1 MEKKMYKLLVADD
14 EYWTREKI
22 RNMLNWEEYQITFMN
37 PAQDGEEVLQ
47 IVVKDRPDILI
58 TDINMPFVNGVDLV
72 RKIKKE
78 YPDIVVFVISG
89 YDDFEYVKQTLMDG
103 AINYLLKPVARID
116 LIGAVSKALEV
127 ISEKEENEKQIVKTA
142 SLIQDRE
149 LSLLVEKE
157 SSLIST
163 ANFLNENSS
172 MVGSSM
178 MLVKIHELQE
188 LMGKYS
194 YDLNYLSYSVKKLL
208 KQIIGME
215 KLLIFNYIYRSNEFL
230 IVTEAEVSEQRHM
243 AMKIMN
249 AFKELTQ
256 SPVTVAVSEP
266 SYSIESL
273 HNAYVQSIS
282 VLMARPFKKENA
294 VLFSQQE
301 GVVTSRSVSNHM
313 TQELEWQ
320 LRGLLKSSTQKAIMD
335 FLRDAVGLAA
345 CEKKDWKYIE
355 VKQTVKKIS
364 TIFSDV
370 LSQNKEAASLREFD
384 ELEQMMDKVLEK
396 LDSKQVL
403 ALLEEML
410 MLVFAEKE
418 NDFTGN
424 IRDIVREAA
433 QYIDRNYYEELTL
446 MSLSS
451 KYCVESSY
459 FSRMFK
465 QETGKNLM
473 LYITAKRVEKAKEI
487 MQQSDTSMA
496 EIAFMVGYDDYTY
509 FSKVFKKV
517 TGVSPREY
525 RSGLAQ
531 LGRIQRNE
539 V

>member
-1 MEKKMYKLLVADD
+1 M
-14 EYWTREKI
+14 
-22 RNMLNWEEYQITFMN
+22 
-37 PAQDGEEVLQ
+37 
-47 IVVKDRPDILI
+47 
-58 TDINMPFVNGVDLV
+58 
-72 RKIKKE
+72 
-78 YPDIVVFVISG
+78 
-89 YDDFEYVKQTLMDG
+89 
-103 AINYLLKPVARID
+103 
-116 LIGAVSKALEV
+116 
-127 ISEKEENEKQIVKTA
+127 A

-157 SSLIST
+157 GSVIST
-163 ANFLNENSS
+163 ADFLDESG

-188 LMGKYS
+188 LMAKYS

-208 KQIIGME
+208 KQITGME

-230 IVTEAEVSEQRHM
+230 IVTEAEVSEQRYM
-243 AMKIMN
+243 AVKILN
-249 AFKELTQ
+249 AFRELTQ

-294 VLFSQQE
+294 ILFSRQE
-301 GVVTSRSVSNHM
+301 GVITSRNVSNHM

-320 LRGLLKSSTQKAIMD
+320 LRGLLKSSTSKAVMD
-335 FLRDAVGLAA
+335 FLRDVVGLAA

-364 TIFSDV
+364 TIFSDLV
-370 LSQNKEAASLREFD
+370 SQNEEAVSLHELD

-396 LDSKQVL
+396 LDSEQVL

-410 MLVFAEKE
+410 MFVFAEKT
-418 NDFTGN
+418 NDLAGN
-424 IRDIVREAA
+424 IRNVVREAA

-446 MSLSS
+446 VSLAA

-473 LYITAKRVEKAKEI
+473 LYITDKRVEKAKEI
-487 MQQSDTSMA
+487 MHQSDISMA

-525 RSGLAQ
+525 RNKTA
-531 LGRIQRNE
+531 
-539 V
+539 